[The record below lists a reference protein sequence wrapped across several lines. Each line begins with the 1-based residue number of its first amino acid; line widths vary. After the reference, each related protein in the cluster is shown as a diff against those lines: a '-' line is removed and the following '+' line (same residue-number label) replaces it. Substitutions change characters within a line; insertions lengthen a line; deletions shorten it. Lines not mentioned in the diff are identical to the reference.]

1 MRFELSLPRTLAL
14 ALLLAL
20 SSTAG
25 HAQEDPRLLDALRLA
40 QEGRSDS
47 ARTRVNQ
54 LLQETSPLD
63 TLYPQMLYTLGLVS
77 GNLPEMRRL
86 YSRVAVEHPFSS
98 YADDAL
104 YRLALLDYAAGSF
117 NDAIRQFEQLG
128 RDYPDSPL
136 LGPASEWATRTYFD
150 LKQPRE
156 GCRWLSLGLPR
167 TGEDIEL
174 KNRLEYLNGRCAT
187 LAADS
192 AKAPAESTGTGTAKT
207 RSGYAVQIAAVNTR
221 SAAEKLVA
229 DLTSMSISGYIV
241 PAGSLFKVR
250 AGPWADRPAADKAQ
264 ARLKSRFGGSPF
276 VVKEP

>member
-1 MRFELSLPRTLAL
+1 MRFVFCLVRTLAL
-14 ALLLAL
+14 TLLLAF
-20 SSTAG
+20 SVTAAS
-25 HAQEDPRLLDALRLA
+25 AQEDPRLIDALRLA

-47 ARTRVNQ
+47 ARARVNQ

-117 NDAIRQFEQLG
+117 PEAIRQFEHLG

-136 LGPASEWATRTYFD
+136 LGPASEWAARAYFD

-156 GCRWLSLGLPR
+156 GCRWLTLGMPR
-167 TGEDIEL
+167 TGDDIEL

-192 AKAPAESTGTGTAKT
+192 ARAPAESTKADPAAA
-207 RSGYAVQIAAVNTR
+207 RSGYAVQIAAVNSR
-221 SAAEKLVA
+221 EAAEKLVA
-229 DLTSMSISGYIV
+229 NLKSMSMSGYVV

-250 AGPWADRPAADKAQ
+250 AGPWTDRTAADQAQ
-264 ARLKSRFGGSPF
+264 AKLKSRFGGSPF